1 MLSCPMLGQ
10 EDTAHS
16 GKSSGLWV
24 DSGENTVETIVCHG
38 TTSFGAATIGAHDAI
53 CAPPFACPCREFPWV
68 YCKRERGEG
77 TDAVPPS

>member
-1 MLSCPMLGQ
+1 MFLCPMLGQ

-16 GKSSGLWV
+16 GTSSGLWI

-53 CAPPFACPCREFPWV
+53 AVFCTAVCLPPPRV
-68 YCKRERGEG
+68 SMG
-77 TDAVPPS
+77 VL